1 MFLGHLNGATTGL
14 WSYQSVLLIIVGI
27 GGILL
32 SAIQSRQFASPIP
45 PELLEETAGTG
56 IVPSWV
62 SLINILGWL
71 AIFAG
76 LISWLGPPPYLD

>member
-1 MFLGHLNGATTGL
+1 M
-14 WSYQSVLLIIVGI
+14 SVLLIIVGI
-27 GGILL
+27 GGILF
-32 SAIQSRQFASPIP
+32 SAIRSRQLASHIP

-62 SLINILGWL
+62 SLINIMGWL
-71 AIFAG
+71 AIIAG